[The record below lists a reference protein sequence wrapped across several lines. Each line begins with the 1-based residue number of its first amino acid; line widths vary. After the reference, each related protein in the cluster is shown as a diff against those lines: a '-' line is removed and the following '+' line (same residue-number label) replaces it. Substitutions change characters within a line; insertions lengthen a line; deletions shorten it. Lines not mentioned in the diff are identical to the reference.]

1 MYAPLANALLLAL
14 MTAAP
19 ATDASSLDPQTGLP
33 TGGNPQRAT
42 PTSPVRSPTP
52 GVSPSS
58 PRPSTTTPSRA
69 PTTSPIAPPSRTTRM
84 PPRSSQSGPNEL
96 PDGVQP
102 DLVDTPELEY
112 DATAPFATEQ
122 LALSDVLKVALETN
136 VDLANN
142 AYDVA
147 ISEANIMAAVGAYDL
162 FITAGLT
169 GSINETP
176 QRGSAIVFST
186 GERSVGGSAG
196 FQRKLETGGTVT
208 FNVGFTRSLRNQPKN
223 FFNAAAGTTTLGS
236 YIVAPTLTLNQPLL
250 KGAGLRVNR
259 ADIDRAKIAK
269 TQTEA
274 VRMTTAQNVVHD
286 IILAYWEVL
295 YAQRDLEN
303 KQRSAGLAAEQL
315 ERTRAEIAAGRR
327 SPLDGRSLEQTLA
340 LRESDVLLA
349 ENALLERSLN
359 LRALL
364 GQDIVDRDVLGIAA
378 VTDPQILEARP
389 VDMRAEIRQALEA
402 NPQIRQIQLSLAS
415 RRIDELVAA
424 NQRLPQLDVQGSFSP
439 QGRSI
444 DRVSNDQAG
453 LPGEKGTWSAAFGN
467 IFNDQVSQNGLLADW
482 SVSGQLNLTWDVQN
496 RTPKANHQRA
506 LLELRKAENDLKA
519 TQRNISTSVIR
530 SASTLRTSSKRM
542 EVTAFSVDLAEENL
556 KAEKARYAVGR
567 STSYDVLFRMDELAV
582 AEANALRAQI
592 DYLQALTEL
601 QTLTGELLPSYGI
614 ELVANNGSA
623 PR

>member
-1 MYAPLANALLLAL
+1 
-14 MTAAP
+14 
-19 ATDASSLDPQTGLP
+19 
-33 TGGNPQRAT
+33 
-42 PTSPVRSPTP
+42 
-52 GVSPSS
+52 
-58 PRPSTTTPSRA
+58 
-69 PTTSPIAPPSRTTRM
+69 
-84 PPRSSQSGPNEL
+84 
-96 PDGVQP
+96 
-102 DLVDTPELEY
+102 
-112 DATAPFATEQ
+112 
-122 LALSDVLKVALETN
+122 
-136 VDLANN
+136 
-142 AYDVA
+142 
-147 ISEANIMAAVGAYDL
+147 
-162 FITAGLT
+162 
-169 GSINETP
+169 
-176 QRGSAIVFST
+176 
-186 GERSVGGSAG
+186 
-196 FQRKLETGGTVT
+196 
-208 FNVGFTRSLRNQPKN
+208 
-223 FFNAAAGTTTLGS
+223 
-236 YIVAPTLTLNQPLL
+236 
-250 KGAGLRVNR
+250 
-259 ADIDRAKIAK
+259 
-269 TQTEA
+269 
-274 VRMTTAQNVVHD
+274 MTTAQNVVHD

-378 VTDPQILEARP
+378 VTDPQVLEARP
-389 VDMRAEIRQALEA
+389 VDVRAEIRQALEA

-453 LPGEKGTWSAAFGN
+453 TPGEKGTWSSAFGN
-467 IFNDQVSQNGLLADW
+467 FFNDQVSQNGLLADW

-530 SASTLRTSSKRM
+530 SASTLRTSAKRM

>member
-1 MYAPLANALLLAL
+1 
-14 MTAAP
+14 
-19 ATDASSLDPQTGLP
+19 
-33 TGGNPQRAT
+33 
-42 PTSPVRSPTP
+42 
-52 GVSPSS
+52 
-58 PRPSTTTPSRA
+58 
-69 PTTSPIAPPSRTTRM
+69 M
-84 PPRSSQSGPNEL
+84 PPRTSQSGPSEL

>member
-1 MYAPLANALLLAL
+1 MPRR
-14 MTAAP
+14 P
-19 ATDASSLDPQTGLP
+19 PSPRDVEGGVDPQLID
-33 TGGNPQRAT
+33 
-42 PTSPVRSPTP
+42 S
-52 GVSPSS
+52 
-58 PRPSTTTPSRA
+58 
-69 PTTSPIAPPSRTTRM
+69 
-84 PPRSSQSGPNEL
+84 
-96 PDGVQP
+96 
-102 DLVDTPELEY
+102 PELEY
-112 DATAPFATEQ
+112 DSSAPFATESM
-122 LALSDVLKVALETN
+122 ALSDVLKVALETN

-142 AYDVA
+142 AYDIA

-162 FITAGLT
+162 FLTAGLN
-169 GSINETP
+169 GALNETP

-186 GERSVGGSAG
+186 GDRSVGGSAG
-196 FQRKLETGGTVT
+196 FQRKLETGGMLT
-208 FNVGFTRSLRNQPKN
+208 FNVGFTRSLRNQPRN

-236 YIVAPTLTLNQPLL
+236 YVIAPTLTLSQPLL

-259 ADIDRAKIAK
+259 ADIDRARIAK

-274 VRMTTAQNVVHD
+274 LRMLTAQNVVHD

-303 KQRSAGLAAEQL
+303 KQRSTGLAAEQL
-315 ERTRAEIAAGRR
+315 ERTRAEISAGRR
-327 SPLDGRSLEQTLA
+327 SPLDGRSIEQTLA

-359 LRALL
+359 LRTLL

-378 VTDPQILEARP
+378 TTDPQVLKARP
-389 VDMRAEIRQALEA
+389 VDMRAEIRLALES

-424 NQRLPQLDVQGSFSP
+424 NQRLPQLDIQGSFAP

-444 DRVSNDQAG
+444 DLTANEQAG
-453 LPGEKGTWSAAFGN
+453 VPGEKGTWGAAFGN
-467 IFNDQVSQNGLLADW
+467 FFNDEIADNGLLADW
-482 SVSGQLNLTWDVQN
+482 SISGQLNLTWDVQN
-496 RTPKANHQRA
+496 RAPKANHQRA
-506 LLELRKAENDLKA
+506 MLELRKAENDLKT
-519 TQRNISTSVIR
+519 TQRTISTSVVR
-530 SASTLRTSSKRM
+530 SASGLRTAAKRM

-556 KAEKARYAVGR
+556 KAEKSRYNVGR
-567 STSYDVLFRMDELAV
+567 STSYDVLFRMDELAIS
-582 AEANALRAQI
+582 EANALRAQI

-614 ELVANNGSA
+614 ELVASNGSA